1 MTLYTKDQR
10 SSIVSDYQ
18 KSDLSLR
25 EYAQAH
31 GIAKS
36 TLYTWSTQVADR
48 PTPMKTPKFTAEK
61 RFQIVL
67 ETAILNEAQL
77 SQYCREAG
85 VYPEDVHQWRQA
97 CITATQPKSPNVSAE
112 NKADKKR
119 IRQLEKELSR
129 KEKALAETAA
139 LLVLRKKFNAIY
151 GLDEEH

>member
-1 MTLYTKDQR
+1 MTHYTKDQR

-67 ETAILNEAQL
+67 ETAILDEAQL
-77 SQYCREAG
+77 GQ
-85 VYPEDVHQWRQA
+85 
-97 CITATQPKSPNVSAE
+97 
-112 NKADKKR
+112 
-119 IRQLEKELSR
+119 
-129 KEKALAETAA
+129 
-139 LLVLRKKFNAIY
+139 
-151 GLDEEH
+151 